1 MDYNNFDIEE
11 SLFAFRLHMCG
22 CVDQTRISSRY
33 PQYLKRFFKIR
44 AGEFQKKQTNMFS
57 NLKGVF
63 EKLGAGQQPAALKAE
78 EQLRAQQ
85 AQRRREA
92 DSRAAVRFCLV
103 LYLFFLYSSSLI
115 YPPSLNQPTNL

>member
-1 MDYNNFDIEE
+1 
-11 SLFAFRLHMCG
+11 
-22 CVDQTRISSRY
+22 
-33 PQYLKRFFKIR
+33 
-44 AGEFQKKQTNMFS
+44 MFS

-103 LYLFFLYSSSLI
+103 LFLLPLFILSYLSSFI
-115 YPPSLNQPTNL
+115 E

>member
-1 MDYNNFDIEE
+1 MRRSDPNQ
-11 SLFAFRLHMCG
+11 LK
-22 CVDQTRISSRY
+22 ISSIS
-33 PQYLKRFFKIR
+33 QKIFSKFER
-44 AGEFQKKQTNMFS
+44 VNFRKKQTNMFS